1 MTHQPRRGTCL
12 YTVHSEVVCHVLC
25 LRHGIPWW
33 QHTGQSTSAT
43 NRRRCDITSDVK
55 SDNKQ
60 SLLSDS
66 LVAVPCYCS
75 TCNIDSGSGSD
86 AVVVLVVVVLVVVLL
101 LVVAHLISPHGLSE
115 QPSTVVTVDI
125 YESLNQYDYDEM
137 TMNL

>member
-1 MTHQPRRGTCL
+1 M
-12 YTVHSEVVCHVLC
+12 VCHVLC
-25 LRHGIPWW
+25 LRHGIPVW

-55 SDNKQ
+55 SDKEQ

-75 TCNIDSGSGSD
+75 TGNIDSGSGSD
-86 AVVVLVVVVLVVVLL
+86 AVVVVVVVLVVVLVVVVVVVVVL
-101 LVVAHLISPHGLSE
+101 VVVAHLISPHGLSE
-115 QPSTVVTVDI
+115 QPSTVVTVSMTLVDI